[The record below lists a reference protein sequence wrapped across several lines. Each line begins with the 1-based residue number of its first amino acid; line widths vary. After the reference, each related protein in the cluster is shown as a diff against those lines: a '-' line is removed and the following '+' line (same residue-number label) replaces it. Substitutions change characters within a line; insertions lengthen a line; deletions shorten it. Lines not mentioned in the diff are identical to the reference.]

1 MVVIEAVDERS
12 PAARLGLQ
20 KGDRLVSLNRQEI
33 NDVLDYEFY
42 ANDSGLRIEY
52 LRGDERRAVSLWHRA
67 DEPLGLRFSTYLMDE
82 KRRCRNSCIFCFIDQ
97 NPRGLRESLYFK
109 DDDERL
115 SFLHGNYITLTNLAP
130 AQIER
135 IVKMRISP
143 INVSVHTTDP
153 ELRVRMM
160 RNKDAGRVLG
170 YLDTLAA
177 GGIAL
182 NVQLVLCHTVND
194 GGALARSLDDLL
206 RLDTLASVACVPAGL
221 TAHRANLTPLTPFD
235 RESACAVLDLLDE
248 KAPAFYE
255 KFGARTIYAADEF
268 FLTAGRPLPD
278 ASYYEGYPQL
288 ENGVGMLRCH
298 ADEFAAALAE
308 TAAAYGIRLTAC
320 CEPVDFTDAG
330 AEALR
335 GLPFEGRL
343 SVVEFLLHS
352 LQTQLCAMEDASAL
366 AFSAES
372 FLKSVPAGEGYAA
385 RAEKQLENRRA
396 ALQIRRE
403 CGVLSAEDERRE
415 TAFLTRSDA
424 ALAARSDAEAFD
436 AVRLLAESAGTAAE
450 QNRKNTL
457 CALENS
463 LRFVCAAFGD
473 EQELWILLHGLQD
486 CGAAA
491 FLQKENSSVYQE
503 LLSRATPEAKA
514 AALREELSRGAGL

>member
-82 KRRCRNSCIFCFIDQ
+82 KRRCRNGCIFCFIDQ

-115 SFLHGNYITLTNLAP
+115 SFLHGNYVTLTNLAP

-194 GGALARSLDDLL
+194 GAALARSLDDLL
-206 RLDTLASVACVPAGL
+206 RLDTLASVACV
-221 TAHRANLTPLTPFD
+221 
-235 RESACAVLDLLDE
+235 
-248 KAPAFYE
+248 
-255 KFGARTIYAADEF
+255 
-268 FLTAGRPLPD
+268 
-278 ASYYEGYPQL
+278 
-288 ENGVGMLRCH
+288 
-298 ADEFAAALAE
+298 
-308 TAAAYGIRLTAC
+308 
-320 CEPVDFTDAG
+320 
-330 AEALR
+330 
-335 GLPFEGRL
+335 
-343 SVVEFLLHS
+343 
-352 LQTQLCAMEDASAL
+352 
-366 AFSAES
+366 
-372 FLKSVPAGEGYAA
+372 
-385 RAEKQLENRRA
+385 RRA
-396 ALQIRRE
+396 
-403 CGVLSAEDERRE
+403 
-415 TAFLTRSDA
+415 
-424 ALAARSDAEAFD
+424 
-436 AVRLLAESAGTAAE
+436 
-450 QNRKNTL
+450 
-457 CALENS
+457 
-463 LRFVCAAFGD
+463 
-473 EQELWILLHGLQD
+473 
-486 CGAAA
+486 
-491 FLQKENSSVYQE
+491 
-503 LLSRATPEAKA
+503 
-514 AALREELSRGAGL
+514 

>member
-298 ADEFAAALAE
+298 ADEFATALAE
-308 TAAAYGIRLTAC
+308 TAAAAPGTPFTCVTGEAAYGHICALVEAAKEKIPGLVGDVAKIRN
-320 CEPVDFTDAG
+320 DFYGPSITVAG
-330 AEALR
+330 LLVGRDIIAQLRARGHHGRLILPSCMLRAEGDLFLDDTTLPQLSEAL
-335 GLPFEGRL
+335 
-343 SVVEFLLHS
+343 
-352 LQTQLCAMEDASAL
+352 
-366 AFSAES
+366 
-372 FLKSVPAGEGYAA
+372 
-385 RAEKQLENRRA
+385 
-396 ALQIRRE
+396 
-403 CGVLSAEDERRE
+403 
-415 TAFLTRSDA
+415 
-424 ALAARSDAEAFD
+424 
-436 AVRLLAESAGTAAE
+436 
-450 QNRKNTL
+450 
-457 CALENS
+457 
-463 LRFVCAAFGD
+463 
-473 EQELWILLHGLQD
+473 
-486 CGAAA
+486 GAAVTVA
-491 FLQKENSSVYQE
+491 GPTGGE
-503 LLSRATPEAKA
+503 LLRAMLADE
-514 AALREELSRGAGL
+514 

>member
-1 MVVIEAVDERS
+1 M
-12 PAARLGLQ
+12 
-20 KGDRLVSLNRQEI
+20 
-33 NDVLDYEFY
+33 LDYEFY

-206 RLDTLASVACVPAGL
+206 ETRHACQRRLRAGGPDRAPRQSDAADAVRPGERLRRARPA
-221 TAHRANLTPLTPFD
+221 R
-235 RESACAVLDLLDE
+235 RESARILRKIRRAHDLRRRRVL
-248 KAPAFYE
+248 PH
-255 KFGARTIYAADEF
+255 R
-268 FLTAGRPLPD
+268 RP
-278 ASYYEGYPQL
+278 
-288 ENGVGMLRCH
+288 
-298 ADEFAAALAE
+298 AAARRVL
-308 TAAAYGIRLTAC
+308 
-320 CEPVDFTDAG
+320 
-330 AEALR
+330 LR
-335 GLPFEGRL
+335 GL
-343 SVVEFLLHS
+343 
-352 LQTQLCAMEDASAL
+352 SAVG
-366 AFSAES
+366 
-372 FLKSVPAGEGYAA
+372 K
-385 RAEKQLENRRA
+385 RR
-396 ALQIRRE
+396 R
-403 CGVLSAEDERRE
+403 
-415 TAFLTRSDA
+415 DA
-424 ALAARSDAEAFD
+424 ALPRRRVCRRAGGDGCGRARDAFHLRHRRGGLRPHLRARRGGEGKDSRAGRGRGED
-436 AVRLLAESAGTAAE
+436 PQRLLRPVDHRRRTARRAGHHRPAPRAPDITA
-450 QNRKNTL
+450 
-457 CALENS
+457 
-463 LRFVCAAFGD
+463 D
-473 EQELWILLHGLQD
+473 
-486 CGAAA
+486 
-491 FLQKENSSVYQE
+491 
-503 LLSRATPEAKA
+503 
-514 AALREELSRGAGL
+514 

>member
-248 KAPAFYE
+248 EPQC
-255 KFGARTIYAADEF
+255 ARTIYAADEF

-308 TAAAYGIRLTAC
+308 TAAAAPGTPFTCVTGEAAYGHICALVEAAKEKIPGLVGDVAKIRN
-320 CEPVDFTDAG
+320 DFYGPSITVAG
-330 AEALR
+330 LLVGRDIIAQLRARGHHGRLILPSCMLRAEGDLFLDDTTLPQLSEAL
-335 GLPFEGRL
+335 
-343 SVVEFLLHS
+343 
-352 LQTQLCAMEDASAL
+352 
-366 AFSAES
+366 
-372 FLKSVPAGEGYAA
+372 
-385 RAEKQLENRRA
+385 
-396 ALQIRRE
+396 
-403 CGVLSAEDERRE
+403 
-415 TAFLTRSDA
+415 
-424 ALAARSDAEAFD
+424 
-436 AVRLLAESAGTAAE
+436 
-450 QNRKNTL
+450 
-457 CALENS
+457 
-463 LRFVCAAFGD
+463 
-473 EQELWILLHGLQD
+473 
-486 CGAAA
+486 GAAVTVA
-491 FLQKENSSVYQE
+491 GPTGGE
-503 LLSRATPEAKA
+503 LLRAMLADE
-514 AALREELSRGAGL
+514 

>member
-298 ADEFAAALAE
+298 ADEFAAGTPFTCVTGE
-308 TAAAYGIRLTAC
+308 AAYGHICALVEAAKEKIPGLVGDVAKIRN
-320 CEPVDFTDAG
+320 DFYGPSITVAG
-330 AEALR
+330 LLVGRDIIAQLRARGHHGRLILPSCMLRAEGDLFLDDTTLPQLSEAL
-335 GLPFEGRL
+335 
-343 SVVEFLLHS
+343 
-352 LQTQLCAMEDASAL
+352 
-366 AFSAES
+366 
-372 FLKSVPAGEGYAA
+372 
-385 RAEKQLENRRA
+385 
-396 ALQIRRE
+396 
-403 CGVLSAEDERRE
+403 
-415 TAFLTRSDA
+415 
-424 ALAARSDAEAFD
+424 
-436 AVRLLAESAGTAAE
+436 
-450 QNRKNTL
+450 
-457 CALENS
+457 
-463 LRFVCAAFGD
+463 
-473 EQELWILLHGLQD
+473 
-486 CGAAA
+486 GAAVTVA
-491 FLQKENSSVYQE
+491 GPTGGE
-503 LLSRATPEAKA
+503 LLRAMLADE
-514 AALREELSRGAGL
+514 